1 MSNIELL
8 ITSPGEKRERN
19 THLLHMCCHL
29 LALYFGC
36 IGNQNTV
43 ARLNISV
50 LVTGDIFRKE
60 M

>member
-8 ITSPGEKRERN
+8 ITSPREKRERN
-19 THLLHMCCHL
+19 THLLHKCFHL
-29 LALYFGC
+29 LALYSGC

-43 ARLNISV
+43 ARLIISV
-50 LVTGDIFRKE
+50 LVTEDIFRKE